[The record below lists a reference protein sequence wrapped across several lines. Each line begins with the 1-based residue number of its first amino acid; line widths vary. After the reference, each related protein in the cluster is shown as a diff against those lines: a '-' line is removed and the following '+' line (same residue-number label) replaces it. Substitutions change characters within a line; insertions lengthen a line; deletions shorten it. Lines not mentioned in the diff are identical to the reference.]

1 MQYGDATGFPRGVCL
16 IDCSSLALR
25 PSGLFLEECH
35 QNTLLSRA
43 TASADLEP
51 PKWLGLGLGLGLG
64 LELGLGN

>member
-1 MQYGDATGFPRGVCL
+1 M